1 MQGKNTLK
9 RQLCE
14 GKQCGDMCGISP
26 FGPRYCVGHEHKNCI
41 LLPAPPRCTGI
52 TSTMIILHL
61 CNSFLEL
68 LKYMLILSRIIS
80 CSRTT
85 VAGSMPPAEEHTS
98 MSSCL
103 RNSSQVKESRSASMM
118 RWSPLWTAWVSCWS
132 MQTSQVSVFLAVQLT
147 RSLVT

>member
-9 RQLCE
+9 GQLCE

-61 CNSFLEL
+61 CNYFFN
-68 LKYMLILSRIIS
+68 YYIIS
-80 CSRTT
+80 YD
-85 VAGSMPPAEEHTS
+85 
-98 MSSCL
+98 
-103 RNSSQVKESRSASMM
+103 
-118 RWSPLWTAWVSCWS
+118 
-132 MQTSQVSVFLAVQLT
+132 
-147 RSLVT
+147 